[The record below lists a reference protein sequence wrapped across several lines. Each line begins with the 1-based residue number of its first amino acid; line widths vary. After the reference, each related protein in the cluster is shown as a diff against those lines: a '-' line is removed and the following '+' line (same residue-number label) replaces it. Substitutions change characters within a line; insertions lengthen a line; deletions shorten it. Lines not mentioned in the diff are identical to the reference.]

1 MNFVASQDASTGGRG
16 TRRWLTAEVSRTPTT
31 ARRLFDR
38 FEPVHALTYFAPE
51 SREALDQ
58 VGFRGF
64 WMGYFG
70 ARSAPLGPV
79 PADVVTAI
87 FYNFAPSHVARALP
101 SAWDLV
107 SPADALRAREA
118 SAVAALRRCGV
129 TDGDAVRTAADLLGK
144 AAANAPLDGRPL
156 FAANR
161 ALPWP
166 DEPAAR
172 LWHAATL
179 LREQRGDA
187 HVAVLVANGI
197 SGRDCNVLHS
207 VADRVPKDF
216 IVRSRQYDDDE
227 WRACADRLAG
237 RGILDDQGALTDSG
251 RAFKQR
257 IEDATDELSLP
268 AFDALDDAEL
278 ELLFRT
284 LTPLTRA
291 VIGGGDIPAAT
302 PMGLRRDELDDD
314 CAHLS

>member
-1 MNFVASQDASTGGRG
+1 
-16 TRRWLTAEVSRTPTT
+16 LTAKVSRTPTT

-51 SREALDQ
+51 SREAFEQ
-58 VGFRGF
+58 AGFRGF

-79 PADVVTAI
+79 AADVVTAI
-87 FYNFAPSHVARALP
+87 FYNFAPSQVARALP
-101 SAWDLV
+101 SAWDFT
-107 SPADALRAREA
+107 SPTDALRAREA

-129 TDGDAVRTAADLLGK
+129 TDGDEVRTAADLLAK
-144 AAANAPLDGRPL
+144 AAGTAPPDGRPL

-166 DEPAAR
+166 DEPIAR
-172 LWHAATL
+172 LWHATTL

-207 VADRVPKDF
+207 VADRVPRDF
-216 IVRSRQYDDDE
+216 IMRSRKYDEDE
-227 WRACADRLAG
+227 WAACADRLAA
-237 RGILDDQGALTDSG
+237 RGILDHEGALTVSG
-251 RAFKQR
+251 REFKKHL
-257 IEDATDELSLP
+257 EDSTDALSLP
-268 AFDALDDAEL
+268 AFDALDDGEL

-284 LTPLTRA
+284 LTPITRA
-291 VIGGGDIPAAT
+291 VIGAGDIPAAT
-302 PMGLRRDELDDD
+302 PMGLRRDDLDDD
-314 CAHLS
+314 GAHLD

>member
-1 MNFVASQDASTGGRG
+1 MVDYHREQNADDGPQTV
-16 TRRWLTAEVSRTPTT
+16 
-31 ARRLFDR
+31 DR

-51 SREALDQ
+51 SRDALEQ
-58 VGFRGF
+58 AGFRGF

-79 PADVVTAI
+79 AADVVTAV

-101 SAWDLV
+101 AAWDRAR
-107 SPADALRAREA
+107 PADALRAREV

-129 TDGDAVRTAADLLGK
+129 TGGEAVRTAADLLAK

-166 DEPAAR
+166 DDPVAR

-187 HVAVLVANGI
+187 HVAVLVTNGI
-197 SGRDCNVLHS
+197 GGRDCNVLHA
-207 VADRVPKDF
+207 VADRVPRDF
-216 IVRSRQYDDDE
+216 IMASRRYDDEE
-227 WRACADRLAG
+227 WRACADRLTA
-237 RGILDDQGALTDSG
+237 RGILDDEGALTDSG
-251 RAFKQR
+251 RDFKQHL
-257 IEDATDELSLP
+257 EDSTDELSLP

-278 ELLFRT
+278 GLLFRT
-284 LTPLTRA
+284 LTPITRA
-291 VIGGGDIPAAT
+291 VIGAGDVPAAT
-302 PMGLRRDELDDD
+302 PMGLRRDDLEDDG
-314 CAHLS
+314 ARLV